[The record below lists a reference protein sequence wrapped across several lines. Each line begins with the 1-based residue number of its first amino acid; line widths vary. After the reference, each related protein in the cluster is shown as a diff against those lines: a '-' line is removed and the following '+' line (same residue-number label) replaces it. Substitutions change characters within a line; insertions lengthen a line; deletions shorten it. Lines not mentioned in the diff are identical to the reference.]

1 MASVKLEHIYKVYP
15 NGTKA
20 VNDISLDIKDGEFIV
35 FVGPSGCGKST
46 TLRMIAGLED
56 ITAGELYINNMIVN
70 DVEPKDRDIAMVF
83 QNYAL
88 YPHMTVYENLAFGL
102 KLRHVPN
109 EVIQEKVLEAANIL
123 GIKDYLDRKPKA
135 MSGGQR
141 QRVALG
147 RAILRDPKVMLLDE
161 PLSNLDA
168 KLRAQMRTEIAKLHQ
183 KLKTTFI
190 YVTHDQVEAMTLG
203 DRVVVMKQG
212 RIKQVDSPKNLYDY
226 PSNKFVAGFIGT
238 PQMNF
243 FDCTLLRKG
252 EKVEVSLKENKEKL
266 VVPYNQLIKVL
277 PDYFDGA
284 HPITMGIR
292 CEHINLV
299 DEAVENSVK
308 VKVSHFEELGSNCL
322 IYGNINLKNDSIT
335 SEGSGNIT
343 IQVKNVSGIKPGDI
357 IYVQFDMSYAYFF
370 DSKSEETIV
379 PRIPVY
385 NSFEASV
392 RDNQLCFLGSE
403 IRLPKALYRADAEG
417 IELRIP
423 TDGFRLRKAWIQGQ
437 GNQNRGYR
445 KAEPC
450 ACFGKWQNF
459 LCRLR

>member
-252 EKVEVSLKENKEKL
+252 E
-266 VVPYNQLIKVL
+266 
-277 PDYFDGA
+277 
-284 HPITMGIR
+284 
-292 CEHINLV
+292 
-299 DEAVENSVK
+299 
-308 VKVSHFEELGSNCL
+308 
-322 IYGNINLKNDSIT
+322 
-335 SEGSGNIT
+335 
-343 IQVKNVSGIKPGDI
+343 
-357 IYVQFDMSYAYFF
+357 
-370 DSKSEETIV
+370 
-379 PRIPVY
+379 
-385 NSFEASV
+385 
-392 RDNQLCFLGSE
+392 
-403 IRLPKALYRADAEG
+403 
-417 IELRIP
+417 
-423 TDGFRLRKAWIQGQ
+423 
-437 GNQNRGYR
+437 
-445 KAEPC
+445 
-450 ACFGKWQNF
+450 
-459 LCRLR
+459 